1 MTVEVR
7 APLTGTVWR
16 IVVRVGDRVDEEQA
30 VAVLESMKME
40 IPVEA
45 SAPGRVAE
53 VHVAE
58 GDVVEEGALLVTLA

>member
-7 APLTGTVWR
+7 APLTGTVWK

>member
-40 IPVEA
+40 IPVGA
-45 SAPGRVAE
+45 PAPGRVAE

-58 GDVVEEGALLVTLA
+58 GDAVEEGALLVTLE